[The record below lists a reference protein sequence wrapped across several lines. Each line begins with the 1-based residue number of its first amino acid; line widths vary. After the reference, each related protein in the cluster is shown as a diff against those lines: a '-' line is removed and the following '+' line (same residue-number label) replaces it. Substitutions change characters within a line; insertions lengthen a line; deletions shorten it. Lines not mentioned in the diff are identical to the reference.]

1 MDNFLGCLLGLVI
14 IFVEFAFGIAI
25 TCVLASWLCD
35 IEPNEHYS
43 WYSGIWHGLFCIPNW
58 IRSFFDSDV
67 LCKANTYTTWYN
79 IWWWITFVWTLL
91 GILFGGGNRT
101 REQY

>member
-14 IFVEFAFGIAI
+14 IIVEFAFGIAI

-43 WYSGIWHGLFCIPNW
+43 WYSGIWHGLFCILQSKY
-58 IRSFFDSDV
+58 IYHLVQHLVVDY
-67 LCKANTYTTWYN
+67 LCLDIVRNPFRWRK
-79 IWWWITFVWTLL
+79 
-91 GILFGGGNRT
+91 
-101 REQY
+101 QS

>member
-14 IFVEFAFGIAI
+14 IIVEFAFGIAI

-43 WYSGIWHGLFCIPNW
+43 WYSGI
-58 IRSFFDSDV
+58 
-67 LCKANTYTTWYN
+67 
-79 IWWWITFVWTLL
+79 
-91 GILFGGGNRT
+91 
-101 REQY
+101 